1 MNVKMKKYLIN
12 LVFALIAA
20 KIDSL
25 TNENLKKYAQNMLDD
40 FKLFIDELFKMKN
53 ETTFWNEEGAN
64 FISTSISR
72 ELDAAKTHGEAVK
85 MFDFTL
91 RKAEVNKNI
100 VNRSIKGIDESN

>member
-1 MNVKMKKYLIN
+1 MKKALIN

-25 TNENLKKYAQNMLDD
+25 TNEHLKKYAQNVLTD
-40 FKLFIDELFKMKN
+40 FKIFINALLDAKN
-53 ETTFWNEEGAN
+53 EDEFWHEDGAN
-64 FISTSISR
+64 HISTAISR

-100 VNRSIKGIDESN
+100 VNRSMKYPHEGN